1 MTAHEDNAVQ
11 MLRRHWDRLGVTV
24 ACPICGSNGWNI
36 DQGAEVFVPA
46 VGSAANGGPAQ
57 FSDAS
62 SAYALHCGR
71 CGFVAQF
78 MRRVVDEAGRE
89 TGGEIPT

>member
-1 MTAHEDNAVQ
+1 

-36 DQGAEVFVPA
+36 DQGAEVGAEVFVPA
-46 VGSAANGGPAQ
+46 AGSAANGAPARL
-57 FSDAS
+57 SDAS
-62 SAYALHCGR
+62 SSYALYCGR

-78 MRRVVDEAGRE
+78 MRRRRVVDEAGRE
-89 TGGEIPT
+89 PGEETPT